1 MVSVAVESPFRLPN
15 APAEAELLA
24 KYFRVFAD
32 PTRLRILEALEQG
45 EQSVGALV
53 ERLGVAQPKVSNHLA
68 CLRWCGFVAT
78 RREHRTVYY
87 RLADE
92 RVPAAIAIVR
102 ALLAESAER
111 VAACQRIDGGNRAE
125 QRR

>member
-1 MVSVAVESPFRLPN
+1 MATVTVESPIRPE
-15 APAEAELLA
+15 APLEAELLA

-45 EQSVGALV
+45 ELSVGALA
-53 ERLGVAQPKVSNHLA
+53 ERLGVAQPKASNHLA

-78 RREHRTVYY
+78 RREHRTVHY

-111 VAACQRIDGGNRAE
+111 VVACRRIDAGKR
-125 QRR
+125 